1 MCTPT
6 IGETVDAWLVEL
18 RAQEVVIE
26 PGDIDVTG
34 AHVREIIRIMEQ
46 TGDHL
51 PLELMA
57 GLLGYALVPRAAVIG
72 SAQAGGARRPAG
84 RA

>member
-1 MCTPT
+1 
-6 IGETVDAWLVEL
+6 
-18 RAQEVVIE
+18 VIE

-57 GLLGYALVPRAAVIG
+57 GLLGYALVPAATVLIPAPAG
-72 SAQAGGARRPAG
+72 SGRRPVG

>member
-1 MCTPT
+1 
-6 IGETVDAWLVEL
+6 
-18 RAQEVVIE
+18 VIE

-57 GLLGYALVPRAAVIG
+57 GLLGYVLVPAATVLIP
-72 SAQAGGARRPAG
+72 APAG
-84 RA
+84 SGRQPVGRA